1 MWQFLRS
8 ISDTLGV
15 GFLAMQLIKL
25 IGMVFSLVG
34 PLKFISSIFAG
45 IFPLIASFFK
55 SNFGISI
62 NGLDVMAIAIAAS
75 GTLIVWSSVARHEA
89 MGTRYIFRFFMI
101 PYAFLV
107 ILFAIVVQVTTP
119 IVEINQFNSQCKS
132 GIEDASFYGSSCDEM
147 TRQLAFWDDSFGD
160 APIDEEWIQ
169 DMPIP
174 SDLDEIPPEAFS
186 APDFARAYAEEVR
199 QDALDLAEAAAQEQA
214 AAIEERTIAEEAPDA
229 DDDLTGISFILALVY
244 LIAILPL
251 ISLFVFF
258 FKRLSVN
265 RLLKRVLIAGGSAVG
280 LAVASAAYA
289 SAFGG

>member
-1 MWQFLRS
+1 MWSFLRS
-8 ISDTLGV
+8 ISVTLGV

-34 PLKFISSIFAG
+34 PLKFISSMFAG
-45 IFPLIASFFK
+45 VFPLIASFFK
-55 SNFGISI
+55 INFGITI

-89 MGTRYIFRFFMI
+89 IGTRYIFRFFMI

-132 GIEDASFYGSSCDEM
+132 GTQEASFYGSSCQEM
-147 TRQLAFWDDSFGD
+147 TRQLAFWDDTFGD
-160 APIDEEWIQ
+160 DPVDEAWVEEVE
-169 DMPIP
+169 DMV
-174 SDLDEIPPEAFS
+174 SDLEEIPPEAFS
-186 APDFARAYAEEVR
+186 DPDFAREYAEEIEREVM
-199 QDALDLAEAAAQEQA
+199 ASIPEAT
-214 AAIEERTIAEEAPDA
+214 EETTSDSVDE
-229 DDDLTGISFILALVY
+229 DDDLTGVSFFLAMIY

-265 RLLKRVLIAGGSAVG
+265 KLLKRVLIAGGSAVG

-289 SAFGG
+289 STFGG